1 MKNQTMEKL
10 YNTESILRSHGND
23 ADFVKFIAQLF
34 VENLPE
40 MATELKKAY
49 QTKDWYHVHFYAHKM
64 KATIDLFSIES
75 LKDLIREVET
85 EGRTLFKEVETKGR
99 AEHVPQSLNKDVED
113 VVKVI
118 NACTLQLKRDFA
130 IAN

>member
-1 MKNQTMEKL
+1 MEKL
-10 YNTESILRSHGND
+10 YNTESILRSYNGD
-23 ADFVKFIAQLF
+23 TAFVKYIAKLF

-40 MATELKKAY
+40 MATELKNAY

-75 LKDLIREVET
+75 LKGLIREVET
-85 EGRTLFKEVETKGR
+85 EGKTLLKEVETKGKIER
-99 AEHVPQSLNKDVED
+99 VPQSLNKDVED

-118 NACTLQLKRDFA
+118 NACTLQLKKDFA
-130 IAN
+130 IASN

>member
-1 MKNQTMEKL
+1 MEKL
-10 YNTESILRSHGND
+10 YNTESILRSHGGD
-23 ADFVKFIAQLF
+23 TAFVKYIAELF

-40 MATELKKAY
+40 MAVELKKAY

-75 LKDLIREVET
+75 LKNLIREVET
-85 EGRTLFKEVETKGR
+85 EGKTLFKEVEAKGKVSS
-99 AEHVPQSLNKDVED
+99 VPQSLNKDVEN
-113 VVKVI
+113 VVNVI
-118 NACTLQLKRDFA
+118 NACTLQLKQDFS